1 LFDPSSSNSSL
12 LKKAQAG
19 DKASFEALIAP
30 ILPRLFNL
38 AFQLTRNHD
47 DAGDAVQDSVI
58 KAYRSLGSFRGESE
72 IFTWLSRILRN
83 TILDEFKKAA
93 RRYEEAVE
101 TIPEP
106 FGGLG
111 GLCGL
116 DRSIET
122 RHEERELASLLKETI
137 DELSPKLR
145 EPLVMYDLEGFSYE
159 EIASTLEINVG
170 TVKSRLSR
178 ARETLRIKVKNRG
191 KKLEGYL
198 PKVAEERA

>member
-1 LFDPSSSNSSL
+1 M

-58 KAYRSLGSFRGESE
+58 KAYRSLGSFRGDSE
-72 IFTWLSRILRN
+72 VFTWLSRILRN
-83 TILDEFKKAA
+83 TILDEFKRAA

-106 FGGLG
+106 LG
-111 GLCGL
+111 GQGGH

-122 RHEERELASLLKETI
+122 RHEEKELASLLKETI

-145 EPLVMYDLEGFSYE
+145 EPLVMYDIEGFSYE
-159 EIASTLEINVG
+159 EIASALEINVG

-178 ARETLRIKVKNRG
+178 ARETLRNKVKNRG
-191 KKLEGYL
+191 EKLEGYL